1 MDKKKSIELAI
12 AIRELILFHYEDSQ
26 NKSYLTNLISISQKT
41 DSLLRTNNFSSIFDD
56 GMIDF
61 FENENIFYEPYIE
74 NIGEIMASAAYLGD
88 ILQKRD
94 KIYVCTINGRF
105 KGVDFYN
112 GHINKKP
119 TVIQQ
124 VSKGILIHK
133 DNVLKGFKGLFPNK
147 NSDIMADEYIDC
159 VCKEGLFGSHNEI
172 TKNMMNYLKSK

>member
-12 AIRELILFHYEDSQ
+12 AIRELILFRYEDSQ

-41 DSLLRTNNFSSIFDD
+41 DSLLKANNFSNIFDD
-56 GMIDF
+56 GLIDF

-74 NIGEIMASAAYLGD
+74 IIGDKTLSAAYLGD

-119 TVIQQ
+119 TIIQQ

-133 DNVLKGFKGLFPNK
+133 DNVIKGFKGLYPNK
-147 NSDIMADEYIDC
+147 DSEIMTKEYIDC
-159 VCKEGLFGSHNEI
+159 VSREGLFGSHNET
-172 TKNMMNYLKSK
+172 TKSLINYLKKT